1 MVAIMSVSVSIL
13 RETAPNEK
21 RIALVPES
29 VKKLTDK
36 GFTIYIEKGAGENA
50 RYPDSSYRESGAEV
64 LESVKEILSR
74 SQIILKVQPPTPEE
88 IDAISPGSF
97 VIGFL
102 QHYKYPERVKMMAE
116 RNINAFAM
124 ELIPRISRAQSI
136 DALSSQAAVAGYK
149 AAIIAANLSSR
160 FFPMLT
166 TAAGTIRP
174 SKVLVIGAGVAGLQ
188 AIATSRR
195 LGAVVEAFDVRKA
208 AKEEIESLGARFL
221 EAPVIAEGTGGYA
234 RELTQE
240 EKDMQ
245 HKFMAD
251 NIGKAD
257 VVITTAQ
264 VPGKK
269 APIIITRDMV
279 EKMKPSSIIVDIAA
293 ENGGNCELTKPDET
307 VEYKGVLIYGPLNL
321 PSTLPMHASE
331 MYSKNLVNFL
341 NLLSKDGKTLDVDFS
356 DEILQKS
363 CVTFKG
369 ETKI

>member
-1 MVAIMSVSVSIL
+1 MSFRLSIL
-13 RETAPNEK
+13 KEKTPDEK
-21 RIALVPES
+21 RVALVPES

-36 GFTIYIEKGAGENA
+36 GFKVYIERGAGDNA
-50 RYPDSSYRESGAEV
+50 RYTDSSYKESGAEV
-64 LESVKEILSR
+64 LDSDKDVLSN

-88 IDAISPGSF
+88 IDAIGPNSF

-102 QHYKYPERVKMMAE
+102 QHYKYPDRVKMMAE
-116 RNINAFAM
+116 KNINAFAM

-188 AIATSRR
+188 AVATSRR
-195 LGAVVEAFDVRKA
+195 LGAVVEAYDVRKA
-208 AKEEIESLGARFL
+208 AKEEIESLGAKFL
-221 EAPVIAEGTGGYA
+221 ESPLVAEGAGGYA

-251 NIGKAD
+251 NIGRAD
-257 VVITTAQ
+257 IVITTAQ

-269 APIIITRDMV
+269 APIIITGDMV
-279 EKMKPSSIIVDIAA
+279 EKMKPSSVIVDIAA
-293 ENGGNCELTKPDET
+293 ENGGNCELTKPGEI
-307 VEYKGVLIYGPLNL
+307 VEHKGVLINGHLNL
-321 PSTLPMHASE
+321 PSTLPTHASE

-341 NLLSKDGKTLDVDFS
+341 NLLTKDGKTLDVDLN
-356 DEILQKS
+356 DEILLKS
-363 CVTFKG
+363 CITFKG
-369 ETKI
+369 EIKI

>member
-1 MVAIMSVSVSIL
+1 MSLRVSFV
-13 RETAPNEK
+13 RETTPNEK
-21 RIALVPES
+21 RVALVPES
-29 VKKLTDK
+29 VKRLTDK
-36 GFTIYIEKGAGENA
+36 GFKVYIEKGAGEQA
-50 RYPDSSYRESGAEV
+50 RYPDSSYKEAGAEV
-64 LESVKEILSR
+64 LDSAKEVLSR

-88 IDAISPGSF
+88 IDAITSGSF

-102 QHYKYPERVKMMAE
+102 QHYKYPDRVKSMAE

-195 LGAVVEAFDVRKA
+195 LGAVVEAYDVRKA

-221 EAPVIAEGTGGYA
+221 ESPVIAEGTGGYA
-234 RELTQE
+234 RELTKE
-240 EKDMQ
+240 EIDLQ
-245 HKFMAD
+245 HRFMAD
-251 NIGKAD
+251 NIGRAD
-257 VVITTAQ
+257 IVITTAQ

-269 APIIITRDMV
+269 APIIVTRDMV
-279 EKMKPSSIIVDIAA
+279 EKMKPSSVIVDIAA
-293 ENGGNCELTKPDET
+293 ENGGNCDLTKPGET

-321 PSTLPMHASE
+321 PSTLPTHASE

-341 NLLSKDGKTLDVDFS
+341 NILTKDGKTLDVDFN
-356 DEILQKS
+356 DEILRKS
-363 CVTFKG
+363 CITYKG

>member
-1 MVAIMSVSVSIL
+1 MSFSIAIVK
-13 RETAPNEK
+13 EKTPDEK
-21 RIALVPES
+21 RVALVPES
-29 VKKLTDK
+29 VKKLVDK
-36 GFTIYIEKGAGENA
+36 GFKVYLERGAGEGA
-50 RYPDSSYRESGAEV
+50 RYPDSFYRESGAE
-64 LESVKEILSR
+64 LLDSAKEVFSR
-74 SQIILKVQPPTPEE
+74 SQIVLKVQPPTPEE
-88 IDAISPGSF
+88 INEIASGGF
-97 VIGFL
+97 LIGFL
-102 QHYKYPERVKMMAE
+102 QHYKYPERIKMIAE

-149 AAIIAANLSSR
+149 AALIAANLSSR

-195 LGAVVEAFDVRKA
+195 LGAVVEAYDVRKA
-208 AKEEIESLGARFL
+208 AKEEIESLGAKFL
-221 EAPVIAEGTGGYA
+221 ESPIIAEGTGGYA

-251 NIGKAD
+251 NIGRAD

-279 EKMKPSSIIVDIAA
+279 EKMRPSSVIIDIAA
-293 ENGGNCELTKPDET
+293 ENGGNCELTKPGET
-307 VEYKGVLIYGPLNL
+307 LDYKGVIIYGPLNL
-321 PSTLPMHASE
+321 PSTLPTHASE

-341 NLLSKDGKTLDVDFS
+341 NILTKDGKTLDVDFT

-363 CVTFKG
+363 CLTHKG
-369 ETKI
+369 

>member
-1 MVAIMSVSVSIL
+1 MSFSIAII
-13 RETAPNEK
+13 REITPDEK
-21 RIALVPES
+21 RVALVPET

-36 GFTIYIEKGAGENA
+36 GFKVYLEKGAGENA

-64 LESVKEILSR
+64 LESAREVLSR

-88 IDAISPGSF
+88 IDTITPDSF
-97 VIGFL
+97 LIGFL
-102 QHYKYPERVKMMAE
+102 QHYKYPERIKMMAE
-116 RNINAFAM
+116 RKINAFAM

-149 AAIIAANLSSR
+149 AAIIAANMSSR

-195 LGAVVEAFDVRKA
+195 LGAVVEAYDVRKA
-208 AKEEIESLGARFL
+208 VKEEIQSLGAKFL
-221 EAPVIAEGTGGYA
+221 ESPLVAEGTGGYA

-240 EKDMQ
+240 EKEMQ

-251 NIGKAD
+251 NIGRAD

-279 EKMKPSSIIVDIAA
+279 ERMRPSSIIIDIAA
-293 ENGGNCELTKPDET
+293 ENGGNCELTKPGDI
-307 VEYKGVLIYGPLNL
+307 VEHKGVLIYGPLNL
-321 PSTLPMHASE
+321 PSTLPTHASE
-331 MYSKNLVNFL
+331 MYSKNLLNFL
-341 NLLSKDGKTLDVDFS
+341 NLLTKDGKTLDVDFN
-356 DEILQKS
+356 DEVLQKS
-363 CVTFKG
+363 CLTYKG

>member
-1 MVAIMSVSVSIL
+1 MFAIMSLSVSIL
-13 RETAPNEK
+13 REVTPDEK
-21 RIALVPES
+21 RVALVPES

-36 GFTIYIEKGAGENA
+36 GFKVHIERGAGDNA

-64 LESVKEILSR
+64 LESAREVLSLA
-74 SQIILKVQPPTPEE
+74 QIILKVQPPTPEE

-97 VIGFL
+97 VIGLL
-102 QHYKYPERVKMMAE
+102 QHYKYPERVKKMAE
-116 RNINAFAM
+116 RSVNAFAI

-188 AIATSRR
+188 AIATARR
-195 LGAVVEAFDVRKA
+195 LGAVVEAYDVRKA

-221 EAPVIAEGTGGYA
+221 ESPVVAEGAGGYA

-240 EKDMQ
+240 EKDTQ

-251 NIGKAD
+251 NIGRAD

-264 VPGKK
+264 VPGRK
-269 APIIITRDMV
+269 APVIITRDMV
-279 EKMKPSSIIVDIAA
+279 DKMKPSSVIVDIAA
-293 ENGGNCELTKPDET
+293 ENGGNCELTKPGET
-307 VEYKGVLIYGPLNL
+307 LEYKGVLIYGPLNL
-321 PSTLPMHASE
+321 PSTLATHASE

-341 NLLSKDGKTLDVDFS
+341 NLLTKDGKTLDVDFN

-363 CVTFKG
+363 CITYKG